1 MASIT
6 ISVPKFKVKSNPKF
20 GVLKKFVSEKQNN
33 GKRDKRKASYKMLTE
48 FTNEDILNNRVA
60 YIADHNLDL
69 SVFYP
74 NEVLTDV
81 IAYEL
86 SAHNVPTASG
96 VLVINIFDNKLIDKL
111 YNKDLGVNI
120 SDLED
125 QEFEFYENDNDM
137 NYLKILI
144 TRDHLLIAFVFVV
157 VVILTVALIVI
168 IRFCHSSA
176 NHQTIHKDNK
186 SGPINARIGAGP
198 AILETPT
205 ISDYGTEMLALSH
218 RLSPRSTPSVSE
230 ADTGIMPMAPPTSP
244 SLSTNC
250 SFVDNRSHTA
260 TPRSL
265 LRLPMAGRLR
275 GGCAAID
282 DMSPEMNTS
291 NIFPLPPP
299 SLYFENDSNVSPTN
313 DWTHSSVPV
322 YKVTSGVPRCLD
334 SHYNCTSYSNNLCP
348 FSPNNNNN
356 IDMSIR
362 VLGDGT
368 SLVGSPVPSM
378 RRTLWNTQDLHS
390 PTLSA
395 ECWAE
400 PSFSINNGLNY
411 EPLKHMPSHNS
422 SDAYM
427 ADDLNAEGLPLDDH
441 SEQSGLSQK
450 QQFWV

>member
-1 MASIT
+1 M
-6 ISVPKFKVKSNPKF
+6 PKFRVKTNPKF
-20 GVLKKFVSEKQNN
+20 GVLKKFVSEKETNN
-33 GKRDKRKASYKMLTE
+33 RVKRKTWHKSLTE
-48 FTNEDILNNRVA
+48 FTNDDIIKNRVV

-81 IAYEL
+81 IGYEL

-96 VLVINIFDNKLIDKL
+96 VLVINIFDNKIIEKL

-120 SDLED
+120 TDLDDKEI
-125 QEFEFYENDNDM
+125 EFYDSDEEM

-176 NHQTIHKDNK
+176 ANQTTHKESK
-186 SGPINARIGAGP
+186 SGPISARMGTSP
-198 AILETPT
+198 VILETP

-230 ADTGIMPMAPPTSP
+230 ADTGILPMAPPTSP

-250 SFVDNRSHTA
+250 SGIDTRSRTA

-265 LRLPMAGRLR
+265 LRLPMVGRLR

-282 DMSPEMNTS
+282 DISPEMNRS

-313 DWTHSSVPV
+313 DWSHSSVPL
-322 YKVTSGVPRCLD
+322 YKVTSSVSSGVPRCLD
-334 SHYNCTSYSNNLCP
+334 SHYNCTSYPNSMCP
-348 FSPNNNNN
+348 FSAHNNL
-356 IDMSIR
+356 DLSMR

-378 RRTLWNTQDLHS
+378 RRTLWNTHDLHS
-390 PTLSA
+390 PVLSTDSWPESSQGFKNA
-395 ECWAE
+395 FNYQELKSAARHNTSDVFISE
-400 PSFSINNGLNY
+400 GLNG
-411 EPLKHMPSHNS
+411 
-422 SDAYM
+422 
-427 ADDLNAEGLPLDDH
+427 EGLPLGLPPDH
-441 SEQSGLSQK
+441 ELSETELNQK
-450 QQFWV
+450 QQYWV